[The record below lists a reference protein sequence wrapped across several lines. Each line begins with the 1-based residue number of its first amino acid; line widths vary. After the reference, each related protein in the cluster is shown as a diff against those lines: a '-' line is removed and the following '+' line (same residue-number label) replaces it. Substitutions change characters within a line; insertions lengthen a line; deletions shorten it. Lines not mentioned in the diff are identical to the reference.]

1 MRRAIAFFLT
11 LCLLAGTLG
20 GCRAREM
27 KKIEEKAS
35 VDAIFR
41 QWKDYL
47 EEICSK

>member
-1 MRRAIAFFLT
+1 MVAIEPISLD
-11 LCLLAGTLG
+11 GVPKVG
-20 GCRAREM
+20 
-27 KKIEEKAS
+27 IEEKAS